1 MAFGL
6 TAQVKWPHRER
17 KKLAKHLVKKVITA
31 VTCAFTIM
39 MVLSAVESTR
49 TPKSKFIARNWGPQ
63 SMLYLKGR
71 YGRRYAS
78 SDNEEQSYKIDLDD
92 PNAVLKSYRNSAPLK
107 FLNSIRRL
115 TAKNMDI
122 DHVD

>member
-1 MAFGL
+1 MGKGRQTSA
-6 TAQVKWPHRER
+6 
-17 KKLAKHLVKKVITA
+17 KLWKVITA